1 MKLDYDPLAPT
12 YDQRYAA
19 SPMHSTGLSLLALAG
34 KTPSGRILEAGCGTG
49 HWLSELASHGYAI
62 FGLDF
67 SAGMLDQARASGAL
81 RTRGDAVHLPF
92 APGVF
97 QLVFC
102 VNALHHF
109 GNPPRFIQAAAHCLA
124 PGGVLAIF
132 TSDPHDA
139 SEAWFVYDYFPG
151 VWEND
156 LVRFHPRQSI
166 LEWMVQAGLQVQPPQ
181 IAEQI
186 DEPKNGRSILADPF
200 LQKHACSQLALL
212 SVPEYEAGL
221 AAIRADLE
229 AAEQRGE
236 TLVFPSRFTL
246 WLLTGWK
253 PG

>member
-102 VNALHHF
+102 VNALHHLGTHPGLF
-109 GNPPRFIQAAAHCLA
+109 RRQPIVWHRAASWRSSPATRTMPAKRGSCTI
-124 PGGVLAIF
+124 IF
-132 TSDPHDA
+132 
-139 SEAWFVYDYFPG
+139 
-151 VWEND
+151 
-156 LVRFHPRQSI
+156 
-166 LEWMVQAGLQVQPPQ
+166 
-181 IAEQI
+181 
-186 DEPKNGRSILADPF
+186 
-200 LQKHACSQLALL
+200 
-212 SVPEYEAGL
+212 
-221 AAIRADLE
+221 
-229 AAEQRGE
+229 
-236 TLVFPSRFTL
+236 LVFGRMIWCASIPANPSWNGWYRQVYRSSLRKLPSRLTSQKTADRS
-246 WLLTGWK
+246 WLTHFSRNM
-253 PG
+253 PAPSSPC